1 MCFGTLSRSG
11 LGWLLQ
17 LNLERTKWGKRS
29 EPDEEVAYWVECPS
43 LRIAS
48 MGETIDEAI
57 RMIQEAIELHLED
70 LAANGEPVEQ
80 SLVLDV

>member
-1 MCFGTLSRSG
+1 MR
-11 LGWLLQ
+11 
-17 LNLERTKWGKRS
+17 KIIIHRS

-43 LRIAS
+43 LGIAS

-70 LAANGEPVEQ
+70 LERHGEPIPVEE
-80 SLVLDV
+80 